1 MDNPAIIDRP
11 ERFYLNTEAEVKE
24 VYEKGTCRSTVRII
38 TLSDVND
45 LLLDNGANALVEVRV
60 RAAGKRFVYRE
71 ENGIWRWELR

>member
-1 MDNPAIIDRP
+1 M
-11 ERFYLNTEAEVKE
+11 YLNTEAEVKE

-71 ENGIWRWELR
+71 ENGIWRWEMR

>member
-11 ERFYLNTEAEVKE
+11 ELFYLNTEAEVKE

-45 LLLDNGANALVEVRV
+45 LLLDTDANALVEVRV
-60 RAAGKRFVYRE
+60 RAAEKRFVYRE
-71 ENGIWRWELR
+71 ENGIWRWEMR

>member
-1 MDNPAIIDRP
+1 MENPAIIDRP
-11 ERFYLNTEAEVKE
+11 EQLYLNTEVEVKE

-38 TLSDVND
+38 TLSDVNG

-71 ENGIWRWELR
+71 ENGIWRWEMR

>member
-11 ERFYLNTEAEVKE
+11 EQLYLNTKAEVKE
-24 VYEKGTCRSTVRII
+24 VYEKGTCRSTARII

-45 LLLDNGANALVEVRV
+45 LLFDTGADTLVEVRV

>member
-1 MDNPAIIDRP
+1 MENPAIIDRP
-11 ERFYLNTEAEVKE
+11 EQLYLNTEAEVKE

-60 RAAGKRFVYRE
+60 RAAGRRFVYRE

>member
-11 ERFYLNTEAEVKE
+11 EQLYLNTEAEVKE
-24 VYEKGTCRSTVRII
+24 VYEKRTCRSTVRII

-60 RAAGKRFVYRE
+60 KAAGKRFVYRE
-71 ENGIWRWELR
+71 KNGIWRWELR

>member
-1 MDNPAIIDRP
+1 MENPAIIDRP
-11 ERFYLNTEAEVKE
+11 ELFYLNTEAEVKE

-45 LLLDNGANALVEVRV
+45 LLLDTGADTLVEVRV

-71 ENGIWRWELR
+71 ENGIWRWEMR

>member
-11 ERFYLNTEAEVKE
+11 EQLYLNTEAEVKE

-45 LLLDNGANALVEVRV
+45 LLLDNGADTLVEVRV

-71 ENGIWRWELR
+71 ENRIWRWEMR